1 MDPHRRHSAIHID
14 QQHHHFTVASTDI
27 QRKKDDDYETKA
39 HTGTFAWIMGLT
51 RKPWLFVLSIVA
63 TGSLLFYLNS
73 SATGTTESGF
83 TAEASRLLHPSRWG
97 STEFAKKPLDGD
109 GSSLANCPTTH
120 GSKLHREFALII
132 DAGSTGSR
140 IHVYRFLSCVLPAGS
155 NADAPPPTLE
165 DEVFVQTTP
174 GLSSFRDD
182 PQAAARS
189 LDKLLIV
196 ALENVPIEE
205 QRNTLVTVKATA
217 GLRLLGKEKS
227 DEILSE
233 VEHRLR
239 SVYPFRVVDKDG
251 VVVMDGKDEGVFA
264 WITVN
269 YLLGNLGKSEGH
281 PTAAVMDL
289 GGASTQI
296 VFEPAVDG
304 GEYIM
309 VEGDHKYELTYGGR
323 KHVLFQHSYLRYGLM
338 ESRKR
343 IKSAVA
349 SPASS
354 SLDSLSSCHE
364 PTFSEVVKLPTEAQ
378 SSPTTL
384 KGKGADFRHC
394 KSLISGHLFDK
405 SPASC
410 DRKPCSFD
418 GVYQPRL
425 VETFGSD
432 RDLYAFSYFFD
443 RTHPL
448 GIIHPAKPG
457 SKDEEGIS
465 KMTVG
470 TLREV
475 GSRMCASTH
484 PAEESASMNHL
495 TPEKIEEYLAENP
508 DWCLDLAY
516 MYSLLADGYELP
528 DDRVLKLAQKIR
540 GVETGWALGAA
551 MHLMD
556 EMRST
561 KLA

>member
-1 MDPHRRHSAIHID
+1 
-14 QQHHHFTVASTDI
+14 
-27 QRKKDDDYETKA
+27 
-39 HTGTFAWIMGLT
+39 MG
-51 RKPWLFVLSIVA
+51 
-63 TGSLLFYLNS
+63 
-73 SATGTTESGF
+73 
-83 TAEASRLLHPSRWG
+83 
-97 STEFAKKPLDGD
+97 
-109 GSSLANCPTTH
+109 SLANCPSTH
-120 GSKLHREFALII
+120 GSRLHREFALII
-132 DAGSTGSR
+132 DAGSTESR

-155 NADAPPPTLE
+155 SADAPSPTLE

-196 ALENVPIEE
+196 ALENVPLEE
-205 QRNTLVTVKATA
+205 QKNTPITVKATA

-227 DEILSE
+227 DEILKA

-239 SVYPFRVVDKDG
+239 KVYPFKVVDRYG

-269 YLLGNLGKSEGH
+269 YLLGNLGKSDGH

-296 VFEPAVDG
+296 VFEPAADG

-309 VEGDHKYELTYGGR
+309 AEGDHKYELAYGGR

-343 IKSAVA
+343 IKSAAA
-349 SPASS
+349 SPASPS
-354 SLDSLSSCHE
+354 ADNFSTCHE
-364 PTFSEVVKLPTEAQ
+364 PTFSEIFNLPSDSQ
-378 SSPTTL
+378 SSPTSW

-394 KSLISGHLFDK
+394 KSLISRHLFDK
-405 SPASC
+405 SPTSC
-410 DRKPCSFD
+410 QRKPCSFD

-425 VETFGSD
+425 VEKFSSD
-432 RDLYAFSYFFD
+432 RDLNAFSYFFD
-443 RTHPL
+443 WFVV
-448 GIIHPAKPG
+448 
-457 SKDEEGIS
+457 S
-465 KMTVG
+465 
-470 TLREV
+470 TLTM

-484 PAEESASMNHL
+484 PPIENQSIRHL
-495 TPEKIEEYLAENP
+495 TPEKIKQYLAENP
-508 DWCLDLAY
+508 DWCLDIAY
-516 MYSLLADGYELP
+516 TYSLLADGYELP

-556 EMRST
+556 EMRSIQT
-561 KLA
+561 A